1 MLSNFS
7 WFWYLFI
14 LRAKQLTT
22 KPLGQKA
29 NHLKQSTFL
38 INQVLMC
45 IYRKQTFAFAKARA
59 TK

>member
-1 MLSNFS
+1 MFDASNFS

-29 NHLKQSTFL
+29 NHLVNFSHQSGVDVHL
-38 INQVLMC
+38 
-45 IYRKQTFAFAKARA
+45 
-59 TK
+59 

>member
-29 NHLKQSTFL
+29 NHLKQSFSHQSGVDVHL
-38 INQVLMC
+38 
-45 IYRKQTFAFAKARA
+45 
-59 TK
+59 

>member
-1 MLSNFS
+1 MFDASFPGFN
-7 WFWYLFI
+7 LFI

-45 IYRKQTFAFAKARA
+45 IYRKQTFAFAKA